1 MVSLPGFSL
10 AAGHGRG
17 RRALD
22 HRKHGGWVAVA
33 WLYLFVAGAME
44 IAWSTAMKYSEGFT
58 RFWPSVATIVLSLT
72 SFVLLSQAMKTL
84 PLGTAYGVWTGIG
97 ALGSALVGIVF
108 LGEPREPLRLLC
120 IVLIFAGIVGL
131 KLTSRS

>member
-1 MVSLPGFSL
+1 RENAQPAGERRLCTRRDKSPGGVTMVSLPGFSL

-33 WLYLFVAGAME
+33 WLYLFVASAME

-72 SFVLLSQAMKTL
+72 SFVLL
-84 PLGTAYGVWTGIG
+84 
-97 ALGSALVGIVF
+97 
-108 LGEPREPLRLLC
+108 
-120 IVLIFAGIVGL
+120 
-131 KLTSRS
+131 